1 MNYKPQTQV
10 NIYMVT
16 FSVNFHHHWQSK
28 LDKKI
33 HNSLFDNNFWV
44 EVKIASRGNYQP
56 TIYESAKNR
65 NVFCSDSY
73 D

>member
-28 LDKKI
+28 LDKK
-33 HNSLFDNNFWV
+33 NSQFIVRQQLLSGGEDCF
-44 EVKIASRGNYQP
+44 SR
-56 TIYESAKNR
+56 ELSA
-65 NVFCSDSY
+65 Y
-73 D
+73 YL